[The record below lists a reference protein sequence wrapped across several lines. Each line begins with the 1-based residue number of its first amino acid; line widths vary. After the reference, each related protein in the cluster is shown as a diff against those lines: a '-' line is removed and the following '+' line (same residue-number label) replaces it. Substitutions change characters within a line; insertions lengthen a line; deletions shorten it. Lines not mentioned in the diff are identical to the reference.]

1 MSYAAAKCF
10 VSEEQYRQWLAHYQ
24 QPTCEASLS
33 SGERCAMPIDRVET
47 PSRFVVG
54 ESNCCARH
62 KAGAR
67 LRTVS

>member
-1 MSYAAAKCF
+1 MRALTDGQDHKAAK
-10 VSEEQYRQWLAHYQ
+10 W
-24 QPTCEASLS
+24 T
-33 SGERCAMPIDRVET
+33 IDRVET

>member
-1 MSYAAAKCF
+1 
-10 VSEEQYRQWLAHYQ
+10 YQ
-24 QPTCEASLS
+24 QPTCEACLP